1 MSKKQLAK
9 FIADQVDEFL
19 KKGGKVKKVPEGKAK
34 GVNDK
39 TDAKP
44 KNLPRDRQG
53 KTIKFD
59 ADERSRQNI
68 NFKEGGTTKKKKKTT
83 KSKKP
88 SKSSESLFPKSPY
101 LYAEEQKRKSKKKE
115 KLSRKEQIRRGIP
128 NQRMMDNQARD
139 QADEFKSIPPSRKKE
154 DPPVYHFKHKRK
166 KENQMDRNDPEG
178 INVKK
183 GGLILRVTNR
193 GPLYKGKKSGNKN
206 S

>member
-34 GVNDK
+34 GVDDK
-39 TDAKP
+39 TEAKP

-68 NFKEGGTTKKKKKTT
+68 NFKEGG
-83 KSKKP
+83 
-88 SKSSESLFPKSPY
+88 
-101 LYAEEQKRKSKKKE
+101 
-115 KLSRKEQIRRGIP
+115 
-128 NQRMMDNQARD
+128 
-139 QADEFKSIPPSRKKE
+139 
-154 DPPVYHFKHKRK
+154 
-166 KENQMDRNDPEG
+166 
-178 INVKK
+178 
-183 GGLILRVTNR
+183 LILRVTNR